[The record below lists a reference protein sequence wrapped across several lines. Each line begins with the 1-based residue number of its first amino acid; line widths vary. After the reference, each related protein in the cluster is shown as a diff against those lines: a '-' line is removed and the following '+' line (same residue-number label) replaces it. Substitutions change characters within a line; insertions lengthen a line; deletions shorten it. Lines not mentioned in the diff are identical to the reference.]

1 MYRRNIWLYYV
12 FSTISGIELMVAF
25 FVLFMLSNNL
35 SMTEVMLL
43 ESIFLISSL
52 LLEIPSGAFADN
64 YGRKNSLALSMLLG
78 CISLILFGIG
88 TEFMTFL
95 LAQVLL
101 GIGWALSSGASDALI
116 YDSLLEM
123 KQEERYSR
131 IFGINHFLILSTLAV
146 SSILSGYLVFIG
158 QRKLFFITAAI
169 WSLGIVLALLM
180 KEPPIHKKHSYFKTI
195 ANAVRF
201 TAKHGKVRDL
211 IIYYGVF
218 AAISHLAYFI
228 IQPFYMDPLLI
239 GIATFVYFITAAI
252 GGLIILR
259 GKNIL
264 NILLIISGVCFVGVH
279 FFGIIPGIIL
289 IGVMSLSCGI
299 RDVIVSRRINTVT
312 DSHHRATVISVQN
325 MSKSIVYAA
334 TAPLFG
340 YATDILNASTA
351 FLMMGIILVLFFI
364 IRQAKVIIMKS

>member
-312 DSHHRATVISVQN
+312 DSRHRATVISVQN